1 MMRLSQVGWSL
12 AGLTLPLV
20 VAALTIPALLAH
32 LGAER
37 FGMLALAWG
46 LVGYAAA
53 LDLGVGRAVTH
64 RIAVLR
70 MGDERHLIPDTLA
83 SALRVTCVAGGVAMA
98 LLVLAVLLGVHE
110 RVTASAVPAAEV
122 RTALLLLAVSLPL
135 QSLSASYRGVNEAY
149 LDFKGISLLRVMLGV
164 ANFGGPYLV
173 SLHTQQL
180 HWIVGTLVL
189 SRALALLGYAALAR
203 RRLAADG
210 HGRGRYRAQ
219 ARRLLLGFGGWS
231 SMTGLVGAL
240 MVQSDRFVV
249 AALLGAAAVTT
260 YVIPYELTVQCLV
273 FVSAVAAVV
282 FPALSQSLRHDP
294 AAGLAMFRVWLL
306 RVAVVMSVAMG
317 ALAWVMPDLLRLWLG
332 RHAAEDSVAVA
343 RILCLGVT
351 VNAIGAMYFSLL
363 HAMGATRVTGL
374 LHLLEL
380 PFYLMLLWA
389 LIGTSGVQGCAL
401 AWSLRVLVDTCVLAW
416 LGERK
421 LKDDEF
427 LRRKDA

>member
-1 MMRLSQVGWSL
+1 MRLSQVGWSL
-12 AGLTLPLV
+12 AGLTLPLA

-70 MGDERHLIPDTLA
+70 MGDERHLIPDTLV

-135 QSLSASYRGVNEAY
+135 QSLSAIYRGVNEAY

-189 SRALALLGYAALAR
+189 SRALALLGYTALAR

-389 LIGTSGVQGCAL
+389 LIVTSGVQGCAL